1 MSDKEPNKED
11 GEALHTLGGAGS
23 TPNVKTVKWDGTE
36 FVKRNG
42 KQKSED
48 DTFSTIGCRPV
59 VELCLCSLFGVASSV
74 ETKQFTFWFRYSMVQ
89 ITWFPD

>member
-23 TPNVKTVKWDGTE
+23 TPNVKTVKWDGKE

-48 DTFSTIGCRPV
+48 YTFSKISCRPV
-59 VELCLCSLFGVASSV
+59 AELCLCSIFGVASSV
-74 ETKQFTFWFRYSMVQ
+74 ETKQLTFWFRDSK
-89 ITWFPD
+89 P